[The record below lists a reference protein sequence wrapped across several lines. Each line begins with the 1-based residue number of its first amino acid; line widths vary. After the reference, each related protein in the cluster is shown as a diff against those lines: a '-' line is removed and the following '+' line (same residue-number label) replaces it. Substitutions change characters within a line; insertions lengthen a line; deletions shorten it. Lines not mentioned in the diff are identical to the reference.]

1 MKTAVFTTTIPIEVV
16 FAAGYRPVD
25 LNNDFI
31 TSDSPASLVEN
42 AETDGLPGS
51 SCAWIKGLY
60 SVLLRKKF
68 SKEDVFIAVTE
79 GDCSNARVLEEIISS
94 KTGVRSILF
103 NFPNDRDR
111 SKLETEINRFA
122 RFLGTDIENAEKIR
136 KILTPLR
143 NKLQSIDELS
153 FKYPGLVK
161 GSENHELLVNT
172 SDFGGDFKAFEK
184 NIDEILKQKNNELNN
199 YQNSG
204 RKKIG
209 FLGVPPIIPI
219 YDFIEERNATVVYNE
234 IQREFAMFGNYD
246 FIVDQYL
253 NYTYTYSSQF
263 RFNKTI
269 PEIKRRKLDGIVHYV
284 QSFCH
289 RQLEDIILRKMLS
302 EQGVYIPI
310 LTLEADKP
318 AEKIDSRLSTRM
330 EAFLE
335 ML

>member
-1 MKTAVFTTTIPIEVV
+1 METAVFTTTIPMEVV
-16 FAAGYRPVD
+16 FAAGYKPLD

-31 TSDSPASLVEN
+31 TSSSPISLVEK

-60 SVLLRKKF
+60 SVLLEKKF

-103 NFPNDRDR
+103 NFPYDRDR
-111 SKLETEINRFA
+111 SKLETEIKRFA
-122 RFLGTDIENAEKIR
+122 KFLGTDIDKAEEIR
-136 KILTPLR
+136 KKLIPVR
-143 NKLQSIDELS
+143 NKLQTIDELS
-153 FKYPGLVK
+153 HKYPGLIK
-161 GSENHELLVNT
+161 GSLNHELLVST
-172 SDFGGDFKAFEK
+172 SDFGGDFEEFEK
-184 NIDEILKQKNNELNN
+184 NIDDILKHKNEELDN
-199 YQNSG
+199 YKDTG

-209 FLGVPPIIPI
+209 FLGVPPIIPV
-219 YDFIEERNATVVYNE
+219 YDFIENRKATVVFNE
-234 IQREFAMFGNYD
+234 IQREFAMFGSYD
-246 FIVDQYL
+246 SIVDQYL
-253 NYTYTYSSQF
+253 NYTYTYSSKF

-269 PEIKRRKLDGIVHYV
+269 PEIKRRNLNGIVHYV

-289 RQLEDIILRKMLS
+289 RQLEDIILRKMLR
-302 EQGVYIPI
+302 ENGVNIPV

-318 AEKIDSRLSTRM
+318 GAKIDSRLSTRI

>member
-1 MKTAVFTTTIPIEVV
+1 MRSAVFTTTIPMEVV
-16 FAAGYRPVD
+16 FAAGYRPLD

-31 TSDSPASLVEN
+31 TSDSPISLVEK

-60 SVLLRKKF
+60 SVLLKKKF
-68 SKEDVFIAVTE
+68 SKDDVFIAVTE

-103 NFPNDRDR
+103 NFPYDRDR
-111 SKLETEINRFA
+111 KKLEEEIKRFA
-122 RFLGTDIENAEKIR
+122 QFLDTDIQKAEKVR
-136 KILTPLR
+136 KELEPLR
-143 NKLQSIDELS
+143 NKLQAIDELS

-161 GSENHELLVNT
+161 GVRNHELLVNT
-172 SDFGGDFKAFEK
+172 SDFGGDYNEYHKVADNFLNKKKA
-184 NIDEILKQKNNELNN
+184 ELETFTDT
-199 YQNSG
+199 G

-209 FLGVPPIIPI
+209 FLGVPPIIPV
-219 YDFIEERNATVVYNE
+219 YNFIEERNATVVFNE
-234 IQREFAMFGNYD
+234 IQREFAMFGNYGNL
-246 FIVDQYL
+246 IDQYI
-253 NYTYTYSSQF
+253 NYTYTYSSKF
-263 RFNKTI
+263 RFSKTI

-289 RQLEDIILRKMLS
+289 RQLEDIILRKML
-302 EQGVYIPI
+302 VDNNVNIPV

-318 AEKIDSRLSTRM
+318 GSKIDSRLSTRI